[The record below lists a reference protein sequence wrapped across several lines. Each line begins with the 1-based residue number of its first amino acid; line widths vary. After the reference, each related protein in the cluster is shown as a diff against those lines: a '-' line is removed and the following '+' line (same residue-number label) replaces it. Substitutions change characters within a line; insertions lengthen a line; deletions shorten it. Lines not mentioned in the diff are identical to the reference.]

1 MILKKVCLNA
11 CRNAHVVV
19 TAVEGEVG
27 SRFIQI
33 TLLHYDQPLDLT
45 EKTVAIY
52 MTKPDRTVVYNRCEI
67 IDPENGII
75 LVSLT
80 SQMSAVAGTITDC
93 EIHVIGTNGS
103 LLKILG
109 LTIVIE
115 RSLENDEAIES
126 ANEMTLLLDA
136 LEKTD
141 GIANVVTEALQQK
154 IREFDAI
161 FTNQSEHFSTQFNQ
175 MITDSD
181 NQMAQK
187 LQNFDINLSH
197 ANQKLEK
204 VLTDAR
210 QSVESAVSSANLAV
224 VRVNEAIDQIEEV
237 SGELVAEAIEMQK
250 NEINGIAGL
259 DHSGKLMQMP
269 TAADVGAVPTTR
281 MVNNQGLSGDITL
294 SAVDVDA
301 VPITRTV
308 NGKALSGNITLSA
321 NDIGPVAKTDIG
333 KMNGVAGLNSSGK
346 LTNMPTAADVGAVP
360 TTRMVNN
367 KALSANISLSAVDVD
382 AVPITRTVNGK
393 ALSDN
398 ITLTVN
404 DIGVDNLFLAVYP
417 VGSIYMTTVVT
428 NPGMLFGGT
437 WVAWGSGRV
446 PVGVNTADANF
457 NTVNK
462 TGGSKTHILT
472 VDEIPKHTHSQL
484 LYWSGEQ
491 GTNQVVSP
499 ALETND
505 PRQYTTYPFTGAA
518 GGGQSHNNLQ
528 PYITCYMW
536 RRTA

>member
-80 SQMSAVAGTITDC
+80 SQMSAMAGTITDC

-308 NGKALSGNITLSA
+308 NGKALSGIITL
-321 NDIGPVAKTDIG
+321 
-333 KMNGVAGLNSSGK
+333 
-346 LTNMPTAADVGAVP
+346 
-360 TTRMVNN
+360 
-367 KALSANISLSAVDVD
+367 
-382 AVPITRTVNGK
+382 
-393 ALSDN
+393 
-398 ITLTVN
+398 
-404 DIGVDNLFLAVYP
+404 
-417 VGSIYMTTVVT
+417 
-428 NPGMLFGGT
+428 
-437 WVAWGSGRV
+437 
-446 PVGVNTADANF
+446 
-457 NTVNK
+457 
-462 TGGSKTHILT
+462 
-472 VDEIPKHTHSQL
+472 
-484 LYWSGEQ
+484 
-491 GTNQVVSP
+491 
-499 ALETND
+499 
-505 PRQYTTYPFTGAA
+505 
-518 GGGQSHNNLQ
+518 
-528 PYITCYMW
+528 
-536 RRTA
+536 